1 MDIKPVI
8 EFKNINKKFGDFF
21 ANEDISIRIL
31 PNTVH
36 SIIGENGA
44 GKTTLMKILFGIYK
58 QDSGNVI
65 INGRD
70 MSFKSPRDAIKSSI
84 GMVHQHFELIDDFSA
99 LENIVLGDEVSSFGF
114 LNLEESR
121 RHLFDLIVKYN
132 LGVDL
137 EKKVSDISI
146 SEKQKIELLKLLY
159 RKSEILIFD
168 EPTAVLS
175 PVEVE
180 EFFKIIRQFKD
191 EGKSIIL
198 ITHKLN
204 EIRELADRVTVLRK
218 GRVVYEVDREGID
231 LTVLSK
237 EIVGELET
245 ELGYEDRINE
255 KSNEPFLK
263 FENVVC
269 KRESLPVLNGFNLQ
283 VHGGEIYSVCGV
295 EGNGQSEIVD
305 LVVGLIRKSE
315 GEIFIENGGF
325 SLVPD
330 DRIEKGMIKEFNIGE
345 NVILRNGKKT
355 VITAEMIAES
365 SKSIALKYD
374 VRLPALNASL
384 ESLSGGNQQKV
395 IFGREVEL
403 NSKIMIFVHPT
414 RGVDIN
420 ATAYIHKIII
430 EQKNKGKAVLIITSD
445 LDEAFHLSDKIGVL
459 YKGRIGIEFR
469 REDFEEGSNRR
480 NEVFTNIGK
489 AMIGVNVV

>member
-1 MDIKPVI
+1 MEVNPII
-8 EFKNINKKFGDFF
+8 EFKNISKKFGDFF
-21 ANEDISIRIL
+21 ANEDVSFCIM

-58 QDSGNVI
+58 QDSGNVF
-65 INGRD
+65 INGREA
-70 MSFKSPRDAIKSSI
+70 SFKNPLDAIKNSI
-84 GMVHQHFELIDDFSA
+84 GMVHQHFELIDDFTA
-99 LENIVLGDEVSSFGF
+99 LENIVLGDEVSKYGF
-114 LNLEESR
+114 LNLDESR
-121 RHLFDLIVKYN
+121 RNLFDLIVKYN
-132 LGVDL
+132 LGVNLD
-137 EKKVSDISI
+137 KKISDISI

-159 RKSEILIFD
+159 RKSDILIFD

-180 EFFKIIRQFKD
+180 EFFKIIRKFKE

-204 EIRELADRVTVLRK
+204 EIKELADRVTVLRK
-218 GRVVYEVDREGID
+218 GKVVYEVDRGEID

-245 ELGYEDRINE
+245 DLSVDERIDSF
-255 KSNEPFLK
+255 SNIPFLK
-263 FENVVC
+263 FENVIY
-269 KRESLPVLNGFNLQ
+269 KKDNIAVLNELNLQ

-305 LVVGLIRKSE
+305 LVVGIVQKTNGIITLEHE
-315 GEIFIENGGF
+315 GI

-345 NVILRNGKKT
+345 NVILRNGRNPI
-355 VITAEMIAES
+355 ITSDMINES
-365 SKSIALKYD
+365 SKSIVEKYD
-374 VRLPALNASL
+374 IRIPSLAAPL

-403 NSKIMIFVHPT
+403 NSNTMVFVHPT

-420 ATAYIHKIII
+420 ATAYIHKIIL
-430 EQKNKGKAVLIITSD
+430 EQKNKGKAILLITSD

-459 YKGRIGIEFR
+459 YKGRIGIEFIR
-469 REDFEEGSNRR
+469 KDFEEGSSKRD
-480 NEVFTNIGK
+480 EVLRNIGK

>member
-1 MDIKPVI
+1 MEITHII
-8 EFKNINKKFGDFF
+8 EFKNITKKFGDFF
-21 ANEDISIRIL
+21 ANEDISIRIM

-44 GKTTLMKILFGIYK
+44 GKSTLMKILFGIYK
-58 QDSGNVI
+58 QDSGSVF
-65 INGRD
+65 INGREI
-70 MSFKSPRDAIKSSI
+70 FFRNPLDAIKNGI

-99 LENIVLGDEVSSFGF
+99 LENIILGDEVTNIGF
-114 LNLEESR
+114 LNLEESKR
-121 RHLFDLIVKYN
+121 NLFDLIVKYN
-132 LGVDL
+132 LGVNLD
-137 EKKVSDISI
+137 KKVSVISI

-180 EFFKIIRQFKD
+180 EFFKIIRQFKE
-191 EGKSIIL
+191 EGKTIIL

-204 EIRELADRVTVLRK
+204 EIKELADSVTVLRK
-218 GRVVYEVDREGID
+218 GKVVYEVDRDGID
-231 LTVLSK
+231 LSVLSK

-245 ELGYEDRINE
+245 DLGIEDRIDVI
-255 KSNEPFLK
+255 SDEPFLK
-263 FENVVC
+263 FENVVF
-269 KRESLPVLNGFNLQ
+269 KRENLPVLNGFNLQ
-283 VHGGEIYSVCGV
+283 VHGGEVYSVCGV

-305 LVVGLIRKSE
+305 LIVGIIRKSE
-315 GEIFIENGGF
+315 GNITLESDRI

-345 NVILRNGKKT
+345 NVILRNGKKSI
-355 VITAEMIAES
+355 ITSEMIAES
-365 SKSIALKYD
+365 SKMIASKYD
-374 VRLPALNASL
+374 VRLPALNISL

-403 NSKIMIFVHPT
+403 NSEIMIFVHPT

-459 YKGRIGIEFR
+459 YKGRIGNEFKR
-469 REDFEEGSNRR
+469 ADFEERSSKR
-480 NEVFTNIGK
+480 NEVLSNIGK

>member
-1 MDIKPVI
+1 LEVNPII
-8 EFKNINKKFGDFF
+8 EFKNISKKFGDFF
-21 ANEDISIRIL
+21 ANEDVSFCIM

-36 SIIGENGA
+36 SLIGENGA

-58 QDSGNVI
+58 QDSGNVF
-65 INGRD
+65 INGSIA
-70 MSFKSPRDAIKSSI
+70 SFKNPLDAIKNSI
-84 GMVHQHFELIDDFSA
+84 GMVHQHFELIDDFTA
-99 LENIVLGDEVSSFGF
+99 LENIVLGDEVSKFGF
-114 LNLEESR
+114 LNLDESR
-121 RHLFDLIVKYN
+121 RNLFDLIVKYN
-132 LGVDL
+132 LGVNLD
-137 EKKVSDISI
+137 KKISDISI

-159 RKSEILIFD
+159 RKSDILIFD

-180 EFFKIIRQFKD
+180 EFFKIIRKFKE

-204 EIRELADRVTVLRK
+204 EIKELADRVTVLRK
-218 GRVVYEVDREGID
+218 GKVVYEVDREEID
-231 LTVLSK
+231 LSVLSK
-237 EIVGELET
+237 EIVGELDT
-245 ELGYEDRINE
+245 DLSVDDRIDRF
-255 KSNEPFLK
+255 SDIPFLK
-263 FENVVC
+263 FVNVIY
-269 KRESLPVLNGFNLQ
+269 KKDNIAVLNELNLQ

-305 LVVGLIRKSE
+305 LVVGIVQKTNGTITLEHE
-315 GEIFIENGGF
+315 GI

-345 NVILRNGKKT
+345 NVILRNGRNPI
-355 VITAEMIAES
+355 ITSDMINES
-365 SKSIALKYD
+365 SKSIVEKYD
-374 VRLPALNASL
+374 IRIPSLSAHL

-403 NSKIMIFVHPT
+403 NSNTMVFVHPT

-420 ATAYIHKIII
+420 AMAYIHKIIL
-430 EQKNKGKAVLIITSD
+430 EQRNKGKAILLITSD

-459 YKGRIGIEFR
+459 YKGRIGNEYIR
-469 REDFEEGSNRR
+469 KDFEEGSSKRD
-480 NEVFTNIGK
+480 EVLRNIGK